1 MIIHQVM
8 HTLSSLPRRLS
19 MVPGASNKGL
29 GYLRHRNRGCM
40 IAASILL
47 VVALAGQVL
56 PQPKRPISIMPQML
70 GATSTARVVH
80 DAPIKGSVVSLTI
93 SPGRLGVP
101 NTIIATGVYATEM
114 QLLSESLDM
123 PMGVLPYVAAALGRG
138 RWLVNHVYVPMD
150 GRWALTVQIQRD
162 GKWILLRR
170 FIYQVPRTG
179 MIRSLTTERT

>member
-1 MIIHQVM
+1 MIIRQVM
-8 HTLSSLPRRLS
+8 HTLSPLPRRVS
-19 MVPGASNKGL
+19 MALWAFNKGL
-29 GYLRHRNRGCM
+29 GYLQRRNFGRM

-47 VVALAGQVL
+47 VVALIGQVL
-56 PQPKRPISIMPQML
+56 PLPKRPITIAPQML
-70 GATSTARVVH
+70 GATSTAKVVH
-80 DAPIKGSVVSLTI
+80 DTPIKGNVVSLTI

-101 NTIIATGVYATEM
+101 NTIIATGVHATEM

-123 PMGVLPYVAAALGRG
+123 PMGVLPYVAAPLGRG

-170 FIYQVPRTG
+170 FIYQVPRKG
-179 MIRSLTTERT
+179 LIHSLTTERT